1 MSDASSVVRRLWS
14 DPLRRRWVVWGV
26 LATGFLLVSVY
37 RLSTAVLAD
46 QLTMAFDTTG
56 AALGTLHAAFFY
68 VYAPMQLVAGVL
80 ADRAGIRLTAT
91 AGVLVMNAGAI
102 AFALAS
108 SYPVAF
114 AARLAIGL
122 GAGIIFIAI
131 LRFCANWFRPD
142 EFATM
147 NGITIAVA
155 GFGGILAAT
164 PLALAVTAVG
174 WRTTILSTG
183 TLGIV
188 VAVLIYLLTRDTPEQ
203 AGFDPIEDV
212 PSAPTRSLSAVVTS
226 AKTVLTE
233 RETWLAGVALFC
245 SVGVNI
251 TVLGL
256 WGVPYIV
263 QTYDVSVTRASTYV
277 LLGNVGLFVGPPT
290 LGWLS
295 DRIGRR
301 TSLMVA
307 GSAIFTLAFVPLAL
321 LDEPPLALVA
331 VVFFL
336 VGVLTGAYSLAYP
349 VIKERHTGSASGVA
363 TGSVNAITYFGPA
376 LFPTAMGAVLDAY
389 WTGNS
394 VAGSRVYTALG
405 YRVAFGLAALVGVV
419 SFVCVVWL
427 HVRTHRH
434 SVSGSTRTRA

>member
-1 MSDASSVVRRLWS
+1 MSYWS
-14 DPLRRRWVVWGV
+14 DPEKRRWVAWGV

-37 RLSTAVLAD
+37 RLSTAVLAE
-46 QLTMAFDTTG
+46 QLTVAFDTTG

-68 VYAPMQLVAGVL
+68 VYAPMQMVAGVL
-80 ADRAGIRLTAT
+80 ADRVGIRRTAT
-91 AGVLVMNAGAI
+91 AGVLVMNAGAV

-114 AARLAIGL
+114 VARLAIGL
-122 GAGIIFIAI
+122 GAGVIFIAI

-147 NGITIAVA
+147 NGVTIAVA

-164 PLALAVTAVG
+164 PLALVVTAAG
-174 WRTTILSTG
+174 WRATLLATG
-183 TLGIV
+183 TLGIA
-188 VAVLIYLLTRDTPEQ
+188 VAGLIYLLTRDTPEA
-203 AGFDPIEDV
+203 AGFDPIEAV
-212 PSAPTRSLSAVVTS
+212 PSAPTRSLADVMTS

-263 QTYDVSVTRASTYV
+263 QTYDASVTRASTYV
-277 LLGNVGLFVGPPT
+277 LLGNVGLLVGPPA

-301 TSLMVA
+301 TSMMVA
-307 GSAIFTLAFVPLAL
+307 GSALYAVAFAPLAL
-321 LDEPPLALVA
+321 LARPPLALVA
-331 VVFFL
+331 AVFFL
-336 VGVLTGAYSLAYP
+336 VGALTGAYSLGYP
-349 VIKERHTGSASGVA
+349 VIKERHAGGASGVA
-363 TGSVNAITYFGPA
+363 TGAVNTITYLGPA
-376 LFPTAMGAVLDAY
+376 IFPTVMGAVLDAY
-389 WTGNS
+389 WTGDS
-394 VAGSRVYTALG
+394 VAGSRVYTSLG
-405 YRVAFGLAALVGVV
+405 YRVAFALAALVGVV
-419 SFVCVVWL
+419 SFACVVWL
-427 HVRTHRH
+427 HVREHRH
-434 SVSGSTRTRA
+434 SPSSPVRTRA

>member
-1 MSDASSVVRRLWS
+1 MRRLWS

-37 RLSTAVLAD
+37 RLSTAVLAE
-46 QLTMAFDTTG
+46 QLTVAFDTTG

-91 AGVLVMNAGAI
+91 AGVLVMNAGAVG
-102 AFALAS
+102 FALAP

-114 AARLAIGL
+114 LARLAIGL
-122 GAGIIFIAI
+122 GAGAIFIAI

-147 NGITIAVA
+147 NGVSIAVA

-164 PLALAVTAVG
+164 PLALVVAAAG
-174 WRTTILSTG
+174 WRATILGTG
-183 TLGIV
+183 TVGLV
-188 VAVLIYLLTRDTPEQ
+188 VATLIYLLTRDTPAE
-203 AGFDPIEDV
+203 AGFDPIAGV
-212 PSAPTRSLSAVVTS
+212 PSAPTRSFAEVMKSARI
-226 AKTVLTE
+226 VLTE
-233 RETWLAGVALFC
+233 RETWLAGLALFC

-256 WGVPYIV
+256 WGVPYVV
-263 QTYDVSVTRASTYV
+263 QTYEVSVTRASTYV
-277 LLGNVGLFVGPPT
+277 LLGNVGLLIGPPT

-295 DRIGRR
+295 DRLGRR
-301 TSLMVA
+301 TSLMVV
-307 GSAIFTLAFVPLAL
+307 GSAVFTVALVPLAL
-321 LDEPPLALVA
+321 LSRPPLALVA
-331 VVFFL
+331 AAFFL
-336 VGVLTGAYSLAYP
+336 VGALTGAYSLGYP
-349 VIKERHTGSASGVA
+349 VIKERHAGGASGVA
-363 TGSVNAITYFGPA
+363 TGTVNAITYFGPA

-389 WTGNS
+389 WTGDS
-394 VAGSRVYTALG
+394 VAGSRVYTSLG
-405 YRVAFGLAALVGVV
+405 YRVAFALAALVGVI

-427 HVRTHRH
+427 HVRERRR
-434 SVSGSTRTRA
+434 SAVAPARARA